1 MDKKKKKKIMCATAA
16 CLVLG
21 AYTYTRKNE
30 YNPNYTILNY
40 EYGPFACYSD
50 GYVYIGDREYLD
62 NLDNISPS
70 DVLVLDDRTDKDPN
84 MEIYNSY
91 LITDKDKRNEILE
104 IICYYEMLYPSE
116 WDRSIESMRLEW
128 YFHNVGYYLNY
139 RASEAKEVDLN
150 NKDEKKYDHEVLRRI
165 LRI

>member
-21 AYTYTRKNE
+21 TYTYTRKNE

-40 EYGPFACYSD
+40 EDGPFACYSD
-50 GYVYIGDREYLD
+50 GYVYIGDREYLR
-62 NLDNISPS
+62 NLENISPG
-70 DVLVLDDRTDKDPN
+70 DVLVLDDRTDGDPN

-91 LITDKDKRNEILE
+91 LITDKEKRNEILE

-139 RASEAKEVDLN
+139 RANEAKEVDLN